1 MQMRVAEEGSFV
13 EGSLALPE
21 SIRERMGIRAG
32 DLLDARLEPSDD
44 ADRLFLTLSKAATPK
59 LPEGRIVADPLTGW
73 PVLDFGPDAP
83 ELTNEQVLEMLA
95 DFP

>member
-1 MQMRVAEEGSFV
+1 MQMRVAEENNLG

-21 SIRERMGIRAG
+21 SVRTRMDLHAG
-32 DLLDARLEPSDD
+32 DLVDVHFEGGQDAERLV
-44 ADRLFLTLSKAATPK
+44 LTLVKHQK
-59 LPEGRIVADPLTGW
+59 PEGRIIEDPLTGL